1 MFSPPAS
8 LHASLGVSPALIFAL
23 TARPCIR
30 TWVDK
35 DKENRLP
42 WPQGDSHRQTVSLV
56 LSAWS
61 PCLSCHPCAFHV
73 MASDPPSF
81 SSSSSSSSSSS
92 FLSSQPPSWMVS
104 FWSLPHH
111 LLTLY
116 PPHLAPPTLLK
127 PTKFQ
132 TFWIHSSTV
141 QKILMTKILSSL
153 WTPLTSLSFIW
164 IAAQLYSS
172 TLCSFSLP
180 LAPCS
185 ALSLFNTKACVSE
198 ISRNRG
204 GLHFFNCFF
213 P

>member
-1 MFSPPAS
+1 METSFFFVSSPSSLLSFPFFFSS
-8 LHASLGVSPALIFAL
+8 SF
-23 TARPCIR
+23 
-30 TWVDK
+30 
-35 DKENRLP
+35 
-42 WPQGDSHRQTVSLV
+42 
-56 LSAWS
+56 LSFYYYYF
-61 PCLSCHPCAFHV
+61 FH
-73 MASDPPSF
+73 
-81 SSSSSSSSSSS
+81 SSSSSSF

-141 QKILMTKILSSL
+141 QRILMTKILSSL
-153 WTPLTSLSFIW
+153 RTPLTSLSFIW

-204 GLHFFNCFF
+204 VSISSIVSSLSVKISLF
-213 P
+213 PCLPH